1 MSALPRSVAYG
12 ESMPSLPA
20 DSRTDDVVLRA
31 VNGGAGGFSSNQTIQ
46 FDFNNVGFID
56 PASLYL
62 RYNYTITSGG
72 VSSMIGCPV
81 YAPFARLNVLAG
93 SNLIESQSNF
103 NQTATMLTNLTLN
116 TAQKAGLQSS
126 YGWLSETGTA
136 TQANVDG
143 RTCTAGETGSFGA
156 PLPCILSGCEKFI
169 PAFATPQLRLEL
181 VVDGITNIFR
191 PDSVAVPTAITLTNV
206 ELCYRQVSLG
216 AEVEAMVRAMPS
228 ISLRTQSFL
237 NTASVIGAGTQ
248 GQVAMVFNQRVSSI
262 KSAFLAFAST
272 QADSN
277 LWGDS
282 ADITSGNGSYSL
294 TIAGQNVP
302 QVPYNTATNK
312 NGLLQALRQATGNIY
327 DKNNNFSINSI
338 EWNLNDGV
346 ATTMAEPAKFFL
358 GVDCDRVNS
367 DFFMSGLSS
376 QSSAISAN
384 IQLGTALVDAHNVS
398 LILNYDAVLEISMDG
413 QAALRM

>member
-12 ESMPSLPA
+12 EPMPSLPA
-20 DSRTDDVVLRA
+20 DSRCDDVVLRA
-31 VNGGAGGFSSNQTIQ
+31 INGQSFQPNQTIQ

-56 PASLYL
+56 PASIYL
-62 RYNYTITSGG
+62 RYSYAITSGG

-93 SNLIESQSNF
+93 SNMIESQSNF
-103 NQTATMLTNLTLN
+103 NQTATMLTNLSLN

-156 PLPCILSGCEKFI
+156 ILPCILSGCEKFI
-169 PAFATPQLRLEL
+169 PAFAAPQLRLEL
-181 VVDGITNIFR
+181 VVDSVANMFR
-191 PDSVAVPTAITLTNV
+191 PDSVAVPTNITLTNV
-206 ELCYRQVSLG
+206 ELCYRQVNLG

-228 ISLRTQSFL
+228 ISIRTQSFL
-237 NTASVIGAGTQ
+237 NTASTLAATSQ
-248 GQVAMVFNQRVSSI
+248 GQVAMVFNQRVASI

-282 ADITSGNGSYSL
+282 CDVTSGNGSYSL
-294 TIAGQNVP
+294 TIAGQQYP
-302 QVPYNTATNK
+302 QTPYNTATNK
-312 NGLLQALRQATGNIY
+312 NGLLQALRVATGNIY

-338 EWNLNDGV
+338 EWNLNDAD
-346 ATTMAEPAKFFL
+346 ATTMAEPAKFFI
-358 GVDCDRVNS
+358 GVDTEKVDS
-367 DFFMSGLSS
+367 EFIMSGVSS

-384 IQLGTALVDAHNVS
+384 IQLGTALVDSHNVS
-398 LILNYDAVLEISMDG
+398 LILNYDGILEISSDG
-413 QAALRM
+413 QANLRM

>member
-12 ESMPSLPA
+12 EPMPSLPA
-20 DSRTDDVVLRA
+20 DSRCDDVVLRA
-31 VNGGAGGFSSNQTIQ
+31 INGQSFQPNQTIQ

-56 PASLYL
+56 PASIYL
-62 RYNYTITSGG
+62 RYSYAITSGG

-93 SNLIESQSNF
+93 SNMIESQSNF
-103 NQTATMLTNLTLN
+103 NQTATMLTNLSLN

-156 PLPCILSGCEKFI
+156 ILPCILSGCEKFI
-169 PAFATPQLRLEL
+169 PAFAAPQLRLEL
-181 VVDGITNIFR
+181 VVDSVANMFR
-191 PDSVAVPTAITLTNV
+191 PDSVAVPTNITLTNV
-206 ELCYRQVSLG
+206 ELCYRQVNLG

-228 ISLRTQSFL
+228 ISIRTQSFL
-237 NTASVIGAGTQ
+237 NTASTLAATSQ
-248 GQVAMVFNQRVSSI
+248 GQVAMVFNQRVASI

-277 LWGDS
+277 LWGV
-282 ADITSGNGSYSL
+282 TSGNGSYSL
-294 TIAGQNVP
+294 TIAGQQYP
-302 QVPYNTATNK
+302 QTPYNTATNK
-312 NGLLQALRQATGNIY
+312 NGLLQALRVATGNIY

-346 ATTMAEPAKFFL
+346 ATTMAEPAKFFI
-358 GVDCDRVNS
+358 GVDTEKVDS
-367 DFFMSGLSS
+367 EFIMSGVSS

-384 IQLGTALVDAHNVS
+384 IQLGTALVDSHNVS
-398 LILNYDAVLEISMDG
+398 LILNYDGILEISSDG
-413 QAALRM
+413 QANLRM

>member
-12 ESMPSLPA
+12 EPMPSLPA
-20 DSRTDDVVLRA
+20 DSRCDDVVLRA
-31 VNGGAGGFSSNQTIQ
+31 INGQSFQPNQTIQ

-56 PASLYL
+56 PASIYL
-62 RYNYTITSGG
+62 RYSYAITSGG

-93 SNLIESQSNF
+93 SNMIESQSNF
-103 NQTATMLTNLTLN
+103 NQTATMLTNLSLN

-156 PLPCILSGCEKFI
+156 ILPCILSGCEKFI
-169 PAFATPQLRLEL
+169 PAFAAPQLRLEL
-181 VVDGITNIFR
+181 VVDSVANMFR
-191 PDSVAVPTAITLTNV
+191 PDSVAVPTNITLTNV
-206 ELCYRQVSLG
+206 ELCYRQVNLG

-228 ISLRTQSFL
+228 ISIRTQSFL
-237 NTASVIGAGTQ
+237 NTASTLAATSQ
-248 GQVAMVFNQRVSSI
+248 GQVAMVFNQRVASI

-282 ADITSGNGSYSL
+282 VTSGNGSYSL
-294 TIAGQNVP
+294 TIAGQQYP
-302 QVPYNTATNK
+302 QTPYNTATNK
-312 NGLLQALRQATGNIY
+312 NGLLQALRVATGNIY

-346 ATTMAEPAKFFL
+346 ATTMAEPAKFFI
-358 GVDCDRVNS
+358 GVDTEKVDS
-367 DFFMSGLSS
+367 EFIMSGVSS

-384 IQLGTALVDAHNVS
+384 IQLGTALVDSHNVS
-398 LILNYDAVLEISMDG
+398 LILNYDGILEISSDG
-413 QAALRM
+413 QANLRM